1 MPVPR
6 GIDLLM
12 PTLEDA
18 FPTVREAL
26 VKQFGGPAEEAEL
39 RGPFEG
45 MIGVI
50 LGRELTAASS
60 AAAVA
65 ALDDAGLLTPERLAS
80 ADVIE
85 IRQTLLEHGVSAPPF
100 LIAPL
105 KHLAQWI
112 VEHHGGRVDS
122 LFNPDRSTGWLR
134 GELAAI
140 RGISMTAADA
150 ILLFALK
157 RPSYPIDRGTFRV
170 LVRHGWLEPSA
181 LYDEAR
187 DELIDLATG
196 RGEVPDGEAANTL
209 IDVALGMK
217 QLGRRYCRA
226 AAPRCEQCPLES
238 LLPEGG
244 PREADG

>member
-1 MPVPR
+1 
-6 GIDLLM
+6 M

-26 VKQFGGPAEEAEL
+26 VKQFGGPVAEVEQ
-39 RGPFEG
+39 RGPFEA
-45 MIGVI
+45 MVGVI
-50 LGRELTAASS
+50 LGRELSAASS

-65 ALDDAGLLTPERLAS
+65 ALDEAGLLTPDGLAS
-80 ADVIE
+80 ADVVE

-122 LFNPDRSTGWLR
+122 LLNPDRSTDWLR

-140 RGISMTAADA
+140 RGVSLTAADA

-157 RPSYPIDRGTFRV
+157 RPSYPLDRGTFRV
-170 LVRHGWLEPSA
+170 LVRHGWLDPSA

-187 DELIDLATG
+187 DELVEKATG
-196 RGEVPDGEAANTL
+196 RGEVPDGEAASAL
-209 IDVALGMK
+209 IEVALGME
-217 QLGRRYCRA
+217 QLGRQYCRA